1 MGSQHYVPRL
11 LLKHFVFGSIKQV
24 FVFDKQVERS
34 FPKAIKSVACGLGF
48 DDCEVGGEPFSI
60 DPLLKKIENRASI
73 IIDSL
78 VARRS
83 LRGLGGPDKE
93 MLALFA
99 TVQMLRTDGRR
110 KELKGLIDD
119 VRDAV
124 VRAGIDPNKVRGFEF
139 LDMEQARVAAITSLP
154 ELASAL
160 LPEFLNKSLIL
171 CSTTEDHPF
180 YISDN
185 PVVRFNLRQNPLRST
200 LGLRAV
206 GIQIYL
212 PVSSTLCLGFLCPS
226 INLPLRV
233 RILGRPLSLSPA
245 NVTHFNSLQVC
256 NAEQF
261 VYSQRDDFALVHAMF
276 SQMPE
281 AKRGPRCA

>member
-1 MGSQHYVPRL
+1 MDSQHYVPRL
-11 LLKHFVFGSIKQV
+11 LLKHFVFGTKQV
-24 FVFDKQVERS
+24 FVFDKQTERP
-34 FPKAIKSVACGLGF
+34 FPKAIKKVACGVGF

-60 DPLLKKIENRASI
+60 DPLLKKIENQASP

-78 VARRS
+78 VAMRS
-83 LRGLGGPDKE
+83 LRVLSGPDKK

-110 KELKGLIDD
+110 KELKGLIDS

-124 VRAGIDPNKVRGFEF
+124 ERAGIDPSKVQGFEF
-139 LDMEQARVAAITSLP
+139 LDMEQTRVAAITSLP
-154 ELASAL
+154 ELARDL

-171 CSTTEDHPF
+171 YSTTEEHPF

-185 PVVRFNLRQNPLRST
+185 PVVRFNLNQDPLRST
-200 LGLRAV
+200 LGLRTR

-212 PVSSTLCLGFLCPS
+212 PISSTLCLGFLCPS
-226 INLPLRV
+226 INLPLGV
-233 RILGRPLSLSPA
+233 RFLGRPLSLSPA
-245 NVTHFNSLQVC
+245 NVEHFNSLEVL

-261 VYSQRDDFALVHAMF
+261 VYSKRDDFALVHAMF